1 MAKKKKKKPT
11 YNMTWDQIETIKK
24 DAKKEGMNFAFEMMV
39 ALPLLVLRDQFG
51 FGKVRLQRFAESLSE
66 LTVDMNEE
74 RLDLYDIADTLSE
87 ETGLTFSWSK

>member
-11 YNMTWDQIETIKK
+11 YNMTWDQIENIKK
-24 DAKKEGMNFAFEMMV
+24 DAKKEGMNFAFEMMI

-66 LTVDMNEE
+66 LTVDMNED
-74 RLDLYDIADTLSE
+74 RLDLYDIADTLNE

>member
-1 MAKKKKKKPT
+1 
-11 YNMTWDQIETIKK
+11 MTWDQIEAIKK
-24 DAKKEGMNFAFEMMV
+24 DAKKEGMNFAFEMMI

-66 LTVDMNEE
+66 LTVDMNED
-74 RLDLYDIADTLSE
+74 RLDLYDIADTLNE